1 MSTGSNSNL
10 NVVVPLHGD
19 GEGRGE
25 GDVVLGHR
33 LDVDLLQKACV
44 AHHLNID
51 QETFSQN

>member
-1 MSTGSNSNL
+1 MQENNSNL

-25 GDVVLGHR
+25 GDILLGHR